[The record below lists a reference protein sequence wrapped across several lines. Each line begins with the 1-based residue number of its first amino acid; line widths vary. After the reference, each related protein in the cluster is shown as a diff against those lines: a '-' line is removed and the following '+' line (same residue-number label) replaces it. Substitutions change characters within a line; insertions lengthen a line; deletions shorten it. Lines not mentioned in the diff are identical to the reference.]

1 MLRLKKID
9 DKDDQE
15 LCLSE
20 DSSVDSVSSKS
31 SQKDVYEKAYGM
43 FKTKHILVGN
53 KHQIDKA
60 NIPLLTDILE
70 NPELYEL

>member
-1 MLRLKKID
+1 MRLKKID
-9 DKDDQE
+9 DKEDQE

-20 DSSVDSVSSKS
+20 DSSVDSESSRE

-43 FKTKHILVGN
+43 FKTKHIQVGN